1 MLCMGNQI
9 CYKLASL
16 FELYCSE
23 KTKQNRTAILFKVKF
38 LENIFICSVYNISI
52 IGWSYSD

>member
-1 MLCMGNQI
+1 MGNQI